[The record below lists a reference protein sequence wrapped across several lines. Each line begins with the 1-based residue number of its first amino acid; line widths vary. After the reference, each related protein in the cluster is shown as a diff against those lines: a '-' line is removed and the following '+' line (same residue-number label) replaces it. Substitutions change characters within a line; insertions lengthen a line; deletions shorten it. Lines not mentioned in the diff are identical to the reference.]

1 MRATGVGCSSRRAS
15 AVVMLALVLA
25 LVVSLV
31 VAAGASSVAAAG
43 SARSAPRTVTIGALL
58 DLSGDGKSLGRASK
72 AALEVA
78 AADLER
84 RSRGRLDIEL
94 DIRDTRQNPQTA
106 LRQFVRLVGTG
117 VRMIVGPQTS
127 NEVRALLEAGANNSP
142 AIIVSN
148 GSTASSLAFPGDSV
162 FRLVPDDRVEGAASA
177 SLMDAQD
184 QKTVVV
190 SYRVDA
196 GNETLAASTSAFV
209 RALGGNA
216 VSGPVY
222 PGGTTSFGPAVR
234 SLAQDVGNEVDA
246 AVYIAGSDEVADY
259 LSAAADEAEL
269 ANRTFYGGH
278 GSAKSEAI
286 LNEPAAAEMAAT
298 SGGFPSPLLTVPADA
313 RRDARRT
320 IKRIQRK
327 SGEEPDAFSL
337 AAYDALDLAV
347 EALEAA
353 GPDPSAAALRLTFT
367 AAADGYDGVTG
378 EIELNDAGDRASGA
392 FAFWAV
398 CRAGRGYE
406 WRTIGSWTPSDQAGQ
421 PGTVRLTSC
430 DAAG

>member
-1 MRATGVGCSSRRAS
+1 MRATGVGCASRRAS
-15 AVVMLALVLA
+15 AVIILAL
-25 LVVSLV
+25 
-31 VAAGASSVAAAG
+31 VAAGAPSVADAG
-43 SARSAPRTVTIGALL
+43 STRSAPNTVTIGALL

-72 AALEVA
+72 AALQVA
-78 AADLER
+78 ATDLER
-84 RSRGRLDIEL
+84 QSRGRLDIEL

-106 LRQFVRLVGTG
+106 VQEFVRLVGTG

-162 FRLVPDDRVEGAASA
+162 FRLVPDDRVEGAATA

-190 SYRVDA
+190 SYRVDP

-209 RALGGNA
+209 RVLGGKA

-234 SLAQDVGNEVDA
+234 SLAQDVGNEVGGA

-259 LSAAADEAEL
+259 LAAASDEPEL
-269 ANRTFYGGH
+269 ANRTFYGGD

-286 LNEPAAAEMAAT
+286 LNDRAAAEMAAT

-313 RRDARRT
+313 RREARRT

-337 AAYDALDLAV
+337 AAYDALGLAV

-353 GPDPSAAALRLTFT
+353 GPEPSAAALRLTFT

-378 EIELNDAGDRASGA
+378 EIDLNDAGDRATGA

-398 CRAGRGYE
+398 CRAGRSYE
-406 WRTIGSWTPSDQAGQ
+406 WRTIGSWTPSDLAGE
-421 PGTVRLTSC
+421 PGTVRITRC